1 MYSAWLE
8 KAKRAAELEA
18 PVVEDTGEDSQ
29 RSLFLETSPEQ
40 PFLGPFPAPSQASS
54 SGPSGPR
61 ASRASFEQAWIGELG
76 EVQQRLVKGP

>member
-29 RSLFLETSPEQ
+29 RAIFLETSPEQ

-54 SGPSGPR
+54 SGPSGPG
-61 ASRASFEQAWIGELG
+61 ASQASFEPLKRLG
-76 EVQQRLVKGP
+76 SESWERSSRGS